1 MFDLPQRAVEVR
13 DQVNDFFQQ
22 RILPNHE
29 LWCQQAAAGQ
39 ATPEIEEDLAR
50 RGESVRA
57 VEHGAAATR
66 RMNRGLGCRT

>member
-29 LWCQQAAAGQ
+29 LWCQQAAGRASDPGNR
-39 ATPEIEEDLAR
+39 EGFAR

-57 VEHGAAATR
+57 VEYGAAATYR
-66 RMNRGLGCRT
+66 R